1 MEFYS
6 SDVLNVSSTGNNQHP
21 NPSINCPSP
30 SSPLIQL
37 PLNNYHH
44 HPHHPHPTT
53 CQIFDETE
61 PLVRAKSDSTAITG
75 GVFQTSNS
83 FQNRPRSSDSILTS
97 SNSEQILRADQQS
110 NNNNSG
116 LNPAGHCLPA
126 NQHRQHY
133 QVTST
138 DQHGQISQLACEDVN
153 NPAPTLHGELDFQ
166 FPVTSDSMPRPALT
180 LNLGDHDISNS
191 LLDSHQ
197 HSASSAGAS
206 AVTSHV
212 SMMGL
217 GSCYV
222 DCSDLG
228 GLQFQSSVV
237 DHAFVGFEPTF
248 NFQEH
253 HHSDHELDEERSNHC
268 SPTELSPFSPHQQ
281 QAGQENHVQFHTQQQ
296 TGWRSFRSNSSAL
309 EDDQTQQPLSPTEMA
324 ALRSSP
330 PCLTHSSNVYF
341 GSSPL
346 GQYNESGSI
355 PPLAVELSQSPT
367 MLRTGSTASDFST
380 GSSVNSA
387 GVNPIHV
394 NPLSQPVTPQDD
406 IFAPL
411 SDPFHQNWWTN
422 QNESHSVES
431 LVTSLRASIGQPLV
445 QNSADHEVGARMP
458 SIFAQP
464 LKMPNSSSGDQNNSR
479 CTSSP
484 YSLPQN
490 KPPQSPSYHFPAKT
504 RRASHRSSLSTHTRS
519 TSSKISS
526 RPFLIEPDYSRLP
539 TKRSR
544 GRRPPISPDLG
555 LPIPDGH
562 LSIGLQ
568 SVPGGQAFD
577 PNLNPNAETVKY
589 CELTKTGKPKKIF
602 ICQVKGCG
610 KCFKRSE
617 HLKRH
622 VRSIHTNDKPYNC
635 PWMACMKSFSRH
647 DNLNQHLRVH
657 RVEEGGEVLNGL
669 HIGSDGVLRSDLDE
683 SPVDP
688 GIRGLRDVEV
698 LDRFMIEE

>member
-6 SDVLNVSSTGNNQHP
+6 SDVLNASSTGINQHP
-21 NPSINCPSP
+21 TSSISCPSP
-30 SSPLIQL
+30 PSGLIQL
-37 PLNNYHH
+37 RVTNYHH
-44 HPHHPHPTT
+44 TT
-53 CQIFDETE
+53 CQIFNETDT
-61 PLVRAKSDSTAITG
+61 LVRAKSDSNATTG
-75 GVFQTSNS
+75 GVFQTPNS
-83 FQNRPRSSDSILTS
+83 FQNRPGSSGSILTS
-97 SNSEQILRADQQS
+97 SNSGQILGADHQID
-110 NNNNSG
+110 NNG
-116 LNPAGHCLPA
+116 LNSAGHCLVA

-138 DQHGQISQLACEDVN
+138 EPGQVSQLACKDVTDSTS
-153 NPAPTLHGELDFQ
+153 ALQAELDFQ
-166 FPVTSDSMPRPALT
+166 FETFPVTSDSISPARLA
-180 LNLGDHDISNS
+180 LNLRDHDISNS

-197 HSASSAGAS
+197 HPASSAGATT
-206 AVTSHV
+206 VTSHGN
-212 SMMGL
+212 MMDL
-217 GSCYV
+217 SSCYV
-222 DCSDLG
+222 NCSDLS

-237 DHAFVGFEPTF
+237 DHALMGFEPTF
-248 NFQEH
+248 NYQEH
-253 HHSDHELDEERSNHC
+253 HQSDHEVDEERSNC
-268 SPTELSPFSPHQQ
+268 SPAELSSFSAHQQ

-296 TGWRSFRSNSSAL
+296 AGWQSFRSNSSAL
-309 EDDQTQQPLSPTEMA
+309 DEDQNQQPLSPEDMA

-330 PCLTHSSNVYF
+330 PCLAHSSNVYF

-346 GQYNESGSI
+346 CQYNESASI
-355 PPLAVELSQSPT
+355 PPLTVDLSQSPT
-367 MLRTGSTASDFST
+367 MLRTGSTASEFSA
-380 GSSVNSA
+380 GSSINST

-411 SDPFHQNWWTN
+411 SDPFHQHWWAN

-431 LVTSLRASIGQPLV
+431 LVTSLRASIGQPL
-445 QNSADHEVGARMP
+445 QNSADHEAGARMP

-464 LKMPNSSSGDQNNSR
+464 LKITTSSPGDRNNSR
-479 CTSSP
+479 SSSSP
-484 YSLPQN
+484 YSIPQR
-490 KPPQSPSYHFPAKT
+490 KPPQSPSYQFTPKT
-504 RRASHRSSLSTHTRS
+504 RRISHRSSLSNHNRS
-519 TSSKISS
+519 TSSKVSS

-688 GIRGLRDVEV
+688 VVRGLRDVEV

>member
-21 NPSINCPSP
+21 NSAINCPSP

-44 HPHHPHPTT
+44 HPHHTT
-53 CQIFDETE
+53 CQIFDEAET
-61 PLVRAKSDSTAITG
+61 LVRAKSDSTALTG

-83 FQNRPRSSDSILTS
+83 FQDRPRSSGSILTS
-97 SNSEQILRADQQS
+97 SYSEQILRADQQS

-126 NQHRQHY
+126 NQHRQQY

-153 NPAPTLHGELDFQ
+153 NPPPTLHSELDFQ
-166 FPVTSDSMPRPALT
+166 FPVTSDSMPRPAPLT
-180 LNLGDHDISNS
+180 LSMGDHDMSNS

-217 GSCYV
+217 GSCHV

-248 NFQEH
+248 SFQEH
-253 HHSDHELDEERSNHC
+253 HHSDHELDEERSNNC
-268 SPTELSPFSPHQQ
+268 SPAELSPFSPHQQ

-296 TGWRSFRSNSSAL
+296 AGWQSFRSNSSL

-367 MLRTGSTASDFST
+367 MLRTGSTASEFST

-411 SDPFHQNWWTN
+411 SDPFHQSWWTN

-445 QNSADHEVGARMP
+445 QNSVDHEVGARMP
-458 SIFAQP
+458 SIFVQP
-464 LKMPNSSSGDQNNSR
+464 LKIPTTSSGDQDNSR

-490 KPPQSPSYHFPAKT
+490 KSPHSPSYHFPAKT
-504 RRASHRSSLSTHTRS
+504 RRASHRSSLSTHNRS

>member
-1 MEFYS
+1 M
-6 SDVLNVSSTGNNQHP
+6 
-21 NPSINCPSP
+21 
-30 SSPLIQL
+30 
-37 PLNNYHH
+37 
-44 HPHHPHPTT
+44 
-53 CQIFDETE
+53 
-61 PLVRAKSDSTAITG
+61 
-75 GVFQTSNS
+75 
-83 FQNRPRSSDSILTS
+83 
-97 SNSEQILRADQQS
+97 
-110 NNNNSG
+110 
-116 LNPAGHCLPA
+116 
-126 NQHRQHY
+126 
-133 QVTST
+133 
-138 DQHGQISQLACEDVN
+138 
-153 NPAPTLHGELDFQ
+153 
-166 FPVTSDSMPRPALT
+166 
-180 LNLGDHDISNS
+180 SNS

-197 HSASSAGAS
+197 HAASGAT
-206 AVTSHV
+206 ATTVTSHGG
-212 SMMGL
+212 MMGL
-217 GSCYV
+217 SSCYV

-228 GLQFQSSVV
+228 ALPFQSSVV
-237 DHAFVGFEPTF
+237 EQALMGFEPTF

-253 HHSDHELDEERSNHC
+253 HHSDLEVDEERSNY

-281 QAGQENHVQFHTQQQ
+281 QAGQESQIRFHAQQHA
-296 TGWRSFRSNSSAL
+296 GWQSFRSNSSAL
-309 EDDQTQQPLSPTEMA
+309 EDDQNQRPLSPTEMA

-330 PCLTHSSNVYF
+330 PCLAQSSNLYF

-346 GQYNESGSI
+346 CQYTEAGSI
-355 PPLAVELSQSPT
+355 PPLSMELSQSPT
-367 MLRTGSTASDFST
+367 MLRTGSTASEFST

-406 IFAPL
+406 IFSPL
-411 SDPFHQNWWTN
+411 NDPFHQHWWAN

-431 LVTSLRASIGQPLV
+431 LVTSLRASIGQPLH
-445 QNSADHEVGARMP
+445 NTTDHEAGARMP

-464 LKMPNSSSGDQNNSR
+464 LKMPTSSPCDPQNSR
-479 CTSSP
+479 TSSSP
-484 YSLPQN
+484 YSLSPQI
-490 KPPQSPSYHFPAKT
+490 KSHHSSPSYHLPNKT
-504 RRASHRSSLSTHTRS
+504 RRTSHRSSLSNHNRS
-519 TSSKISS
+519 ASSKMSS

-688 GIRGLRDVEV
+688 VIRGLRDVEV
-698 LDRFMIEE
+698 LDRFMIDE